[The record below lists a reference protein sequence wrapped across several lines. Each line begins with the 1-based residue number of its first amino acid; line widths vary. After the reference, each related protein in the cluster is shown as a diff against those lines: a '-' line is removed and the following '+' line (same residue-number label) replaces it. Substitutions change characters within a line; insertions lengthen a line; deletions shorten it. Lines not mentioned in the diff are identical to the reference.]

1 MRIRLGYVAI
11 ALNLKN
17 VTTSSTVTF
26 ANYNKIK
33 NEEEKLK
40 KLKSVTFS
48 NLDDLETI
56 LKYNMENNIHF
67 YRLTSKLIPLST
79 HPEVTWQYEKY
90 FSKELY
96 RIGQTIKQ
104 SNMRV
109 DFHPDQFN
117 VINSVKDKVVED
129 TIRNL
134 NHAIDLYDLM
144 DYKDGKL
151 VIHTGSSAGGK
162 DESIMRFIS
171 NFKVLPKSVRQRL
184 ILENDDKIFTAKDVL
199 GICEEINIPM
209 VLDIHHHNC
218 KNEGYNIKDLL
229 PRIFDTWNKENLPP
243 KIHFSSPKDGEL
255 DRKHSDYIDVNEF
268 VKFLELSKETINRDF
283 DVMIE
288 AKKKDQ
294 ALFKLM
300 KDLSKINYRCKF
312 IDNSTIEIQ

>member
-17 VTTSSTVTF
+17 VTSSSTVTF

-33 NEEEKLK
+33 TEEEKLR
-40 KLKSVTFS
+40 KLKTVTFS

-79 HPEVTWQYEKY
+79 HPEVIWEYERY

-96 RIGQTIKQ
+96 RIGQTIKK

-129 TIRNL
+129 TLRNL

-144 DYKDGKL
+144 DYKEGKL
-151 VIHTGSSAGGK
+151 VIHTGSSTGGK
-162 DESIMRFIS
+162 EESIKRFIS
-171 NFKVLPKSVRQRL
+171 NFKTFPKPIKERL
-184 ILENDDKIFTAKDVL
+184 IIENDDKVFTAKDVL
-199 GICEEINIPM
+199 GLCEEIETPM

-218 KNEGYNIKDLL
+218 KNDEEDIKELL
-229 PRIFDTWNKENLPP
+229 PKIFDTWNQENLPP
-243 KIHFSSPKDGEL
+243 KIHFSSPKDGPL
-255 DRKHSDYIDVNEF
+255 DRKHADYIDVNDF
-268 VKFLELSKETINRDF
+268 VSFLDLSKETINRDF

-300 KDLSKINYRCKF
+300 RDLSKINYNCKF
-312 IDNSTIEIQ
+312 IDNSTIEI

>member
-40 KLKSVTFS
+40 KLKTVTFS

-56 LKYNMENNIHF
+56 LKYNIENNIHF

-79 HPEVTWQYEKY
+79 HPEVTWEYERY

-117 VINSVKDKVVED
+117 VVNSVKDKVVED

-134 NHAIDLYDLM
+134 NHAVDLYDLM
-144 DYKDGKL
+144 DYKNGKL

-162 DESIMRFIS
+162 DESIKRFIS
-171 NFKVLPKSVRQRL
+171 NFKLLPKPVKQRL
-184 ILENDDKIFTAKDVL
+184 IIENDDKIFTAKDVL
-199 GICEEINIPM
+199 GICEEIDIPM

-218 KNEGYNIKDLL
+218 KNEGEYIGELL
-229 PRIFDTWNKENLPP
+229 PRIFDTWNRENLPP

-255 DRKHSDYIDVNEF
+255 DRKHADYIDVNDF
-268 VKFLELSKETINRDF
+268 IKFLDLSKETVNRDF

-300 KDLSKINYRCKF
+300 KDLSKTNYNFKF
-312 IDNSTIEIQ
+312 INNSTIEI